1 MNTPTLALWKRMSSL
16 AALLVVL
23 LLCSPSAKAQ
33 TWMVSTDPFVRIG
46 VADKFGQLG
55 AYKAK
60 FTVTSQ
66 ASGKSYTLVKDVQ
79 NGQNGVDV
87 IFPSPATEADFFQT
101 ETGIAAN
108 GAPGDYTWVCEV
120 SGKRAGGGRFSLP
133 AVSNDV
139 TVVERAKK

>member
-1 MNTPTLALWKRMSSL
+1 MWKRVSSL
-16 AALLVVL
+16 AGLLFVL
-23 LLCSPSAKAQ
+23 LLGSPNAQAQ
-33 TWMVSTDPFVRIG
+33 TWMVSTDPFVKIG

-66 ASGKSYTLVKDVQ
+66 STGKTYTLVKEVQ

-87 IFPSPATEADFFQT
+87 VFPSPATEADFFQT
-101 ETGIAAN
+101 ENGIAAN
-108 GAPGDYTWVCEV
+108 SAPGDYTWICEV